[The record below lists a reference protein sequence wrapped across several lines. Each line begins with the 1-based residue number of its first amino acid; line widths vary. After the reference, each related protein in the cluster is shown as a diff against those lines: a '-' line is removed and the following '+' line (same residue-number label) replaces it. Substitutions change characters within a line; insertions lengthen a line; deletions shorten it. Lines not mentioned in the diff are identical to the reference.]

1 MNPAWSELSAPN
13 VAPMALLES
22 LRVAGAA
29 RFDAVGWHYIE
40 ALAKR
45 SGGHSGPAQAL
56 LNEKLNKALVQFKRR
71 LDAAPQPSS
80 TARQAPSPS
89 PSPSPFAALLSD
101 MARHAPAVQGSLAA
115 PAGPVLKTNAW
126 RAESPKVQQFKKQ
139 LSQISV
145 QKQVRQAIAQAPQNA
160 GPINSHMLVLRSLG
174 LMRDA
179 SADYL
184 SRFMAHVD
192 TLMCLEETGKASAPA
207 KKAASP
213 AKPKK

>member
-1 MNPAWSELSAPN
+1 MNPALSELSAPN

-40 ALAKR
+40 ALAER

-71 LDAAPQPSS
+71 LDAAPQPYSM
-80 TARQAPSPS
+80 ALQA

-101 MARHAPAVQGSLAA
+101 MSRHAPAVQGSLAA
-115 PAGPVLKTNAW
+115 PAGPALKTTAW

-207 KKAASP
+207 KKASSP
-213 AKPKK
+213 VKPKK

>member
-1 MNPAWSELSAPN
+1 MNRALSELSAPN

-40 ALAKR
+40 ALAER

-80 TARQAPSPS
+80 AALQA

-101 MARHAPAVQGSLAA
+101 MSRHAPVVQGSLAA
-115 PAGPVLKTNAW
+115 PAGPALKTTAW

-207 KKAASP
+207 KKASP

>member
-1 MNPAWSELSAPN
+1 MNPALSELSAPN
-13 VAPMALLES
+13 AAPVALLES
-22 LRVAGAA
+22 LRMAGAA

-40 ALAKR
+40 TLAER
-45 SGGHSGPAQAL
+45 SSGHSGPAQAL
-56 LNEKLNKALVQFKRR
+56 LNEKLNKSLVQFKSR
-71 LDAAPQPSS
+71 LDAAPKPSS
-80 TARQAPSPS
+80 AEVQAPSA
-89 PSPSPFAALLSD
+89 SPFAALLSD
-101 MARHAPAVQGSLAA
+101 MSRHAPAVQGSLAA
-115 PAGPVLKTNAW
+115 PAGPALKTTAW
-126 RAESPKVQQFKKQ
+126 REESPKVQQFKKQ

-145 QKQVRQAIAQAPQNA
+145 QKQVRQAMAQAPQNA

-207 KKAASP
+207 KKASP

>member
-1 MNPAWSELSAPN
+1 MNPALSDLSAPN
-13 VAPMALLES
+13 AAPVALLES

-40 ALAKR
+40 TLAER

-80 TARQAPSPS
+80 TALQA

-101 MARHAPAVQGSLAA
+101 MSRHAPAVQGSLAA
-115 PAGPVLKTNAW
+115 PAGPALKTTAW

-207 KKAASP
+207 KKASSP
-213 AKPKK
+213 GKPKK

>member
-1 MNPAWSELSAPN
+1 MNRALSELSAPN
-13 VAPMALLES
+13 AAPMALLES

-40 ALAKR
+40 ALAER
-45 SGGHSGPAQAL
+45 SGGHSGRAQAL

-71 LDAAPQPSS
+71 LDAAPQLSS
-80 TARQAPSPS
+80 TALQA

-101 MARHAPAVQGSLAA
+101 MSRHAPAVQGSLAA
-115 PAGPVLKTNAW
+115 PAGPALKTTAW

-207 KKAASP
+207 KKASP

>member
-1 MNPAWSELSAPN
+1 MNPALSELSAPN

-40 ALAKR
+40 ALAER

-80 TARQAPSPS
+80 TAQQA

-101 MARHAPAVQGSLAA
+101 MSRHAPAVQGSLAA
-115 PAGPVLKTNAW
+115 PAGPALKTTAW

-207 KKAASP
+207 KKASP